1 MKISENW
8 LRSWVNPAID
18 SDTLSDQLT
27 MLGLEVDELAPVAK
41 PFTGVVVGEVL
52 TVEQHPDAD
61 RLRVTTIN
69 IGSGEPY
76 RLSVVRQMFVW
87 HESSCCNDRCSIAR

>member
-41 PFTGVVVGEVL
+41 PFTGVVVGEV
-52 TVEQHPDAD
+52 VEC
-61 RLRVTTIN
+61 
-69 IGSGEPY
+69 G
-76 RLSVVRQMFVW
+76 
-87 HESSCCNDRCSIAR
+87 

>member
-1 MKISENW
+1 M
-8 LRSWVNPAID
+8 NPAID

-52 TVEQHPDAD
+52 DW
-61 RLRVTTIN
+61 LNN
-69 IGSGEPY
+69 I
-76 RLSVVRQMFVW
+76 QMRIVYV
-87 HESSCCNDRCSIAR
+87 